1 MRNIRQKVAADKHRP
16 HGKYGVL
23 TTIAKKYTRNVGY
36 PGTSNAAIDEIF
48 YKYLIPKMFAE
59 VAQRRMS
66 AADAARAAE
75 REMKD
80 IFRKW
85 RQLGK
90 I

>member
-1 MRNIRQKVAADKHRP
+1 VTAPN
-16 HGKYGVL
+16 
-23 TTIAKKYTRNVGY
+23 TIPGWLRNVGY

-48 YKYLIPKMFAE
+48 YKYLIPQMFAQ
-59 VAQRRMS
+59 VAQQKLT

-75 REMKD
+75 TQMKD

-85 RQLGK
+85 RELGK